1 MRNFYFKLLLHFDH
15 RARKEKIKIIYS
27 GIISLSIF
35 VKSEKAILTICVIIL
50 VIAIL
55 ILLSNSSIFIHYPD
69 QFGGPYIPDSSD
81 EPFSSIPD
89 EDLRSYDSEFGG

>member
-1 MRNFYFKLLLHFDH
+1 MLITK
-15 RARKEKIKIIYS
+15 
-27 GIISLSIF
+27 
-35 VKSEKAILTICVIIL
+35 KAILAIGIIIL

-55 ILLSNSSIFIHYPD
+55 LLISSSSIFIPYPD
-69 QFGGPYIPDSSD
+69 QFGGPNIPIPSDEPFSSIPDEDLRSYDSDSYEIFTDPSD

>member
-1 MRNFYFKLLLHFDH
+1 ML
-15 RARKEKIKIIYS
+15 RAK
-27 GIISLSIF
+27 
-35 VKSEKAILTICVIIL
+35 KAILTICVIIL

-55 ILLSNSSIFIHYPD
+55 FLLSNSSIFIPYPD

-89 EDLRSYDSEFGG
+89 EDLRSYDSDPYQIFPDSSDEPFSSIPDEDLRSYDSEFGG